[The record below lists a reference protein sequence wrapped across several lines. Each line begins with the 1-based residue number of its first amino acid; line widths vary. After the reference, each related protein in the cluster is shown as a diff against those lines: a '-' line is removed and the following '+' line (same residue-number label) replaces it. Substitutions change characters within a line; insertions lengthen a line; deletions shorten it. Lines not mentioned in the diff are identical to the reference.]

1 MENAVDYNAFKNELG
16 ERLRLTR
23 EFQGFTIQEVSKY
36 LTKSVATITSW
47 EQGRREPT
55 ASEAIQLSQLYSVP
69 VTNLITGVSEKD
81 IEERSD
87 GYDSDVVPV
96 EELPPFTQEE
106 LNLINSYRELRK
118 DRKVI
123 LLSLIKNFQ
132 EFAEEE
138 RHG

>member
-69 VTNLITGVSEKD
+69 LTNLITGVSERD

-96 EELPPFTQEE
+96 EELPSFTQEE

-118 DRKVI
+118 DRKAI

>member
-23 EFQGFTIQEVSKY
+23 EFRGFTIQEVSKY
-36 LTKSVATITSW
+36 LTKSAATITSW

-87 GYDSDVVPV
+87 GYDSGVVPV
-96 EELPPFTQEE
+96 EELPSFTQEE

-118 DRKVI
+118 DRKAI